1 MHFLQFI
8 SRTIENRDFPRGS
21 QRFEYFTKDN
31 IKISVKL
38 FVAYR
43 INDPKLCMKVL
54 TPDEID
60 RHIERVTHVDMA
72 AAAQGTN
79 MQTIEQ
85 SDMTKIENNSDRV
98 PFSKHIQDMVK
109 VKLSEDMKEIGIEL
123 VRLNIESLDIL
134 DAEVRKRMNVQSSR
148 LNDMTTK
155 IKEQEAEKEYLQVW
169 AENER
174 TRQFQ
179 TTKIMNEQNLA
190 KAENEQ
196 AVMIKVAEGK
206 KRAMVIEA
214 EGKKESEDLVGAA
227 LKTNRE
233 LFELRH
239 HELSATA
246 MSKVGQL
253 IIAPEELQ
261 KFFLLKGSNT
271 MMQ

>member
-1 MHFLQFI
+1 M
-8 SRTIENRDFPRGS
+8 
-21 QRFEYFTKDN
+21 
-31 IKISVKL
+31 
-38 FVAYR
+38 AYR
-43 INDPKLCMKVL
+43 ITDPKLCLTYL
-54 TPDEID
+54 TPDDID
-60 RHIERVTHVDMA
+60 RHIERITHVDMA
-72 AAAQGTN
+72 SAAQGTN
-79 MQTIEQ
+79 MQAIEQ
-85 SDMTKIENNSDRV
+85 SDMTKIENSSERV

-109 VKLSEDMKEIGIEL
+109 VKLAEDMREIGLDL
-123 VRLNIESLDIL
+123 VRLNIESLDII
-134 DAEVRKRMNVQSSR
+134 DAMVQKRMNEQSTR
-148 LNDMTTK
+148 LYEMTTK
-155 IKEQEAEKEYLQVW
+155 IKEQEAEKEFLKTW

-174 TRQFQ
+174 TKQTQ
-179 TTKIMNEQNLA
+179 TTKIKNEQNLA

-206 KRAMVIEA
+206 KRAMIIEA

-227 LKTNRE
+227 LKTNRK

-239 HELSATA
+239 HELSAQA